1 MGREHHVKRYDVGRG
16 SAVTKTDLNAEAD
29 WRTYSGGGLPPLLEI
44 ALACFVEHGYHGTTI
59 RTVAA
64 RAELSVP
71 GLYYHYASKQALLV
85 AIVSYAM
92 DDLWARSTAALEE
105 AGDDVQRRLESLVEC
120 LVLFHAHRRGLAFI
134 AYSEIRSLT
143 GEARTTYIAARD
155 RQQRLMDHVIEE
167 GVEQGVFATA
177 YPREVSRAIVTM
189 CTGVSQWYRTEG
201 EHSPR
206 ELAERYCD
214 MTRMTV
220 GAPSPS
226 RR

>member
-1 MGREHHVKRYDVGRG
+1 MDAGV
-16 SAVTKTDLNAEAD
+16 A
-29 WRTYSGGGLPPLLEI
+29 WRTYSASGLPPILET
-44 ALACFVEHGYHGTTI
+44 ALACFMEHGYHGTTI
-59 RTVAA
+59 RTVAS

-92 DDLWARSTAALEE
+92 DDLWERSTAALEE
-105 AGDDVQRRLESLVEC
+105 AGTDIQRRLDLLVEC
-120 LVLFHAHRRGLAFI
+120 LVLFHAYRRDLAFI

-155 RQQRLMDHVIEE
+155 RQQRLMDHVIED
-167 GVEQGVFATA
+167 GVTQKVFTTA

-189 CTGVSQWYRTEG
+189 CTGVSQWYRAEG
-201 EHSPR
+201 EHTPQA
-206 ELAERYCD
+206 LAERYRA

-220 GAPSPS
+220 GAL
-226 RR
+226 

>member
-1 MGREHHVKRYDVGRG
+1 MKSRGKG
-16 SAVTKTDLNAEAD
+16 SAVTKTDAGAD
-29 WRTYSGGGLPPLLEI
+29 WRTYSGSGLPPILET
-44 ALACFVEHGYHGTTI
+44 ALACFMEHGYHGTTI

-92 DDLWARSTAALEE
+92 DDLWARSTAALDE
-105 AGDDVQRRLESLVEC
+105 AGDDVQRRLELLVEC

-167 GVEQGVFATA
+167 GVEQGVFSTA

-189 CTGVSQWYRTEG
+189 CTGVSQWYRAEG
-201 EHSPR
+201 EHTPQ

-220 GAPSPS
+220 GALSSS
-226 RR
+226 RS

>member
-1 MGREHHVKRYDVGRG
+1 M
-16 SAVTKTDLNAEAD
+16 TKTDARAA
-29 WRTYSGGGLPPLLEI
+29 WRTYSGSGLPPILET
-44 ALACFVEHGYHGTTI
+44 ALACFMEHGYHGTTI
-59 RTVAA
+59 RTVAS

-92 DDLWARSTAALEE
+92 DDLWERSTQALEE
-105 AGDDVQRRLESLVEC
+105 AGSDTRQRLDLLVEC
-120 LVLFHAHRRGLAFI
+120 LVLFHAHRRDLAFI

-155 RQQRLMDHVIEE
+155 RQQRLMDHVIEG
-167 GVEQGVFATA
+167 GVEQGVFTTA

-189 CTGVSQWYRTEG
+189 CTGVSQWFRTEG
-201 EHSPR
+201 KHTPQ
-206 ELAERYCD
+206 ELAERYRA

-220 GAPSPS
+220 GA
-226 RR
+226 R